1 MKSSARRQRW
11 IENVHR
17 DAGITAPY
25 LFVILSILS
34 IALAELEW
42 ACVNSVRNKRQLFI
56 VTNEKY
62 MQMATSHD
70 DSFPLLLQVVL
81 TLRSLLLNN
90 IPSVTEF
97 VQSYEMSLQSILQH
111 SADPVAQRMAEAT
124 LVDDWMRAAV
134 QIPLNPDSSIL
145 VNQMWLFCLLRNVST
160 QPEAF
165 VYQRTEIPHL
175 AAFYQM
181 MYSFCNENYTLRG
194 EFGYQFNFLDLID
207 MLTHSQQTLPR
218 GADAVLA
225 QHTEQVLSALQ
236 IRVMDEVKSIMK
248 NEEQLLSGK
257 LCDVWE
263 SIDREALNS
272 AIVLLQRY
280 RVVQQGEQYIR

>member
-1 MKSSARRQRW
+1 
-11 IENVHR
+11 
-17 DAGITAPY
+17 
-25 LFVILSILS
+25 
-34 IALAELEW
+34 
-42 ACVNSVRNKRQLFI
+42 
-56 VTNEKY
+56 
-62 MQMATSHD
+62 
-70 DSFPLLLQVVL
+70 
-81 TLRSLLLNN
+81 
-90 IPSVTEF
+90 
-97 VQSYEMSLQSILQH
+97 
-111 SADPVAQRMAEAT
+111 
-124 LVDDWMRAAV
+124 
-134 QIPLNPDSSIL
+134 
-145 VNQMWLFCLLRNVST
+145 
-160 QPEAF
+160 
-165 VYQRTEIPHL
+165 
-175 AAFYQM
+175 M

-207 MLTHSQQTLPR
+207 MSTHSQQTLPR